1 MQSDLAEVVF
11 KYLILIALVA
21 LVFSL
26 GISGF
31 MFYQGKYSEFLIQ
44 THAISGVM
52 LVSISLIHAYIK
64 KKKIKKLT
72 SEFANALR
80 GKKVELEC
88 NTTRFIEALKD
99 VRVDELSKQFNAD
112 VEQILNDGDI
122 KVKSKSQTLQEICK
136 ANDEKMFYL
145 FVVLME
151 GIFKPD
157 KTNHKCGTNN

>member
-1 MQSDLAEVVF
+1 MQSDLAEVIF
-11 KYLILIALVA
+11 KYLILITLVV
-21 LVFSL
+21 LVFLL
-26 GISGF
+26 GVSGF

-44 THAISGVM
+44 IHAISGIM
-52 LVSISLIHAYIK
+52 LVTISFIHAYIK

-99 VRVDELSKQFNAD
+99 IRVDELSRQFNAD
-112 VEQILNDGDI
+112 VVRILNDGNI

-151 GIFKPD
+151 GIFKSD
-157 KTNHKCGTNN
+157 KTKHKYNTN

>member
-1 MQSDLAEVVF
+1 MQSDLAEVIF
-11 KYLILIALVA
+11 KYLIIIALVA
-21 LVFSL
+21 LVFLL
-26 GISGF
+26 GVSGF
-31 MFYQGKYSEFLIQ
+31 MFYQDKYSEFLIQ
-44 THAISGVM
+44 IHAISGIM
-52 LVSISLIHAYIK
+52 LVTTSFIHAYIK

-99 VRVDELSKQFNAD
+99 IRVNELSRQFNAD
-112 VEQILNDGDI
+112 VARILNDSNI

-151 GIFKPD
+151 GIFKSD
-157 KTNHKCGTNN
+157 KTKHKYNTN